1 MKVKFWGVRGSIAAP
16 GPRTVR
22 YGGNTPCVEL
32 EAGGETF
39 IIDAGTGIRELGFD
53 LMKRA
58 AGKPVT
64 GKLFIG
70 HTHWDHIQ
78 GFPFFTPLFL
88 PASKFQIFGMRGTK
102 KPFRDIMAGQMDST
116 YFPVRMEELASKPEF
131 VELSEP
137 LQLGPVKVSYHFL
150 NHPGMTVGYRFE
162 CEGKVVS
169 YISDHEPYGKLNPR
183 GEFSDKEDSLVA
195 KFVAGSDLMIC
206 EAQYTADEYKV
217 KRGWGHST
225 FDDVLD
231 LAVKAEVKRMALFHH
246 DPLHDDDKLDARLA
260 DSLALLSSRKLAIE
274 CFASREGMVVEL

>member
-32 EAGGETF
+32 EAGGETY

-88 PASKFQIFGMRGTK
+88 PTSKFQIFGMRGTK

-131 VELSEP
+131 VELSAP

-162 CEGKVVS
+162 HEGKVVS

-183 GEFSDKEDSLVA
+183 GEFSDKEDALVA
-195 KFVAGSDLMIC
+195 KFVAGSDLLIC
-206 EAQYTADEYKV
+206 EAQYTADEYKM

-231 LAVKAEVKRMALFHH
+231 LAVKAEVKKMALFHH

-260 DSLALLSSRKLAIE
+260 ESMTILSSRKLAIE